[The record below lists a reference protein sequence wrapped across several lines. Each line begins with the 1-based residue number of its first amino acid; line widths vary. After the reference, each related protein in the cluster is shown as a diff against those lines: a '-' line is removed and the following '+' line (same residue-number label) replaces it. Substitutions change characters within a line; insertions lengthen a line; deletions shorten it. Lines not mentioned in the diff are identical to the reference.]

1 MEEKKYALRIPRAI
15 STGIVL
21 EAVEKFGL
29 VLDQEKP
36 TDDAFDMSTG
46 LPTKDYVPVM
56 LLRGDS
62 PEILMAAKEY
72 IYKKHEEWIDSLEDT
87 RKMRREQILRK
98 IKK

>member
-15 STGIVL
+15 STGIIL

-36 TDDAFDMSTG
+36 TDDAFDVRTG

-62 PEILMAAKEY
+62 PEILLTAKEY
-72 IYKKHEEWIDSLEDT
+72 IYKKHEEWVERVEDV

>member
-29 VLDQEKP
+29 ILDQEKP
-36 TDDAFDMSTG
+36 REDSFDMVTG
-46 LPTKDYVPVM
+46 LPTRDYVPVM

-62 PEILMAAKEY
+62 PEILMAAKEW
-72 IYKKHEEWIDSLEDT
+72 IYKEHAEWIERVEDV
-87 RKMRREQILRK
+87 RKMRREQIQKKIRK
-98 IKK
+98 